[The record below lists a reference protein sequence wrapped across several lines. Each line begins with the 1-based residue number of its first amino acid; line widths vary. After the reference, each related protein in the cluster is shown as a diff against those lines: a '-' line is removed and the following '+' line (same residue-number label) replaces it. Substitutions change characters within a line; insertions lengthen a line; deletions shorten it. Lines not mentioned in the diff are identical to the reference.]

1 MSYKVIFSNE
11 LYHHGIKGQ
20 KWGVRRFQNED
31 GSLTPE
37 GRKRYERELS
47 EVSVIK
53 KGSRLYR
60 STVNAKE
67 ETKGN
72 KYMTYFDTDRNFYRG
87 EGGEWIKD
95 TGRSNKLYENTY
107 VTNKD
112 LKIATGKE
120 VLKAYE
126 ELSAKDKKMVNE
138 SARAYVA
145 FMVNNADIR
154 SAEAEKALNDNRN
167 KKKLTD
173 ADTADLYRKIYE
185 LDPKKWDDK
194 ACMEAMNKTGMTWQ
208 IQSLQ
213 MEYNERYNEAVHYI
227 KQSSNMPAK
236 VFYAADGWG
245 TPQGQAQKE
254 RVINYLKSKGYH
266 GMTDIAGVAGV
277 KTKND
282 SRRRETR
289 QAMIIFDTENNVSK
303 KAQSVINGFTAMRA
317 DSAWWKWQQKL
328 ADAPSYVLD
337 YEKEGR

>member
-87 EGGEWIKD
+87 QGGEWIKD
-95 TGRSNKLYENTY
+95 TSRSNKLYENTY

-138 SARAYVA
+138 SARAFVS
-145 FMVNNADIR
+145 FMCTNAGIR

-173 ADTADLYRKIYE
+173 AETADLYRKIYGLKPE
-185 LDPKKWDDK
+185 KWDDK
-194 ACMEAMNKTGMTWQ
+194 TCIKTMEKTGLLWQ
-208 IQSLQ
+208 IQNFQSD
-213 MEYNERYNEAVHYI
+213 YNDQYKEAVHYI
-227 KQSSNMPAK
+227 KQNSNTPAK
-236 VFYAADGWG
+236 AFYAANGWG
-245 TPQGQAQKE
+245 SPQGQAQKE

-266 GMTDIAGVAGV
+266 GMSDLAGIGGIA
-277 KTKND
+277 TKND
-282 SRRRETR
+282 TYTRETR
-289 QAMIIFDTENNVSK
+289 QAMIIFDTEKNVSK
-303 KAQSVINGFTAMRA
+303 KAQSVIRYFN
-317 DSAWWKWQQKL
+317 SARSDNAWTKWQNQI
-328 ADAPSYVLD
+328 ADAPAYVLD
-337 YEKEGR
+337 YKKEGR